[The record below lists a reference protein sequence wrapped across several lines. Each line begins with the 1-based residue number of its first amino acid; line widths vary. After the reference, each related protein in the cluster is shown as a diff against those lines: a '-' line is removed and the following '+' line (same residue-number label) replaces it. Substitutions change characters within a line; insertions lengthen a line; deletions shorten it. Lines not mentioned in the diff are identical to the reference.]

1 MRKIAILNF
10 KRGTGK
16 TMAVVSLSYA
26 LSFEDYKALIIPIGW
41 EGLLKK

>member
-1 MRKIAILNF
+1 
-10 KRGTGK
+10 
-16 TMAVVSLSYA
+16 MAVVSLSYA